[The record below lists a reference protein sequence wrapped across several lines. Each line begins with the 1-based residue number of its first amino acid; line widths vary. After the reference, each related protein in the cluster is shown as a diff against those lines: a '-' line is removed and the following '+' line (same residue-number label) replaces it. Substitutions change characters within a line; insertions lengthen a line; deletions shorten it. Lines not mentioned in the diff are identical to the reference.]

1 MTHYYGEHVIIYS
14 SEEMGSPMIAQ
25 YMDVVTEEAG
35 PVMTLPLHTCHP
47 VNSKGYGA
55 CLTTSRWDRPNPDP

>member
-1 MTHYYGEHVIIYS
+1 MIA
-14 SEEMGSPMIAQ
+14 PMIAQ

-55 CLTTSRWDRPNPDP
+55 CLPTSRWDRPNPDP